1 MYTAT
6 NDKIGDLNVRNNIS
20 PKQDPDPVIE
30 FGIHLDL
37 DDIKMPEYSSYS
49 GSDPYYTP

>member
-1 MYTAT
+1 MYFTT
-6 NDKIGDLNVRNNIS
+6 NDKLGDVNVCNNNS
-20 PKQDPDPVIE
+20 PKQDPDPVIK

-37 DDIKMPEYSSYS
+37 YDIKIPEYNSYS